1 MSEQTSL
8 TYAELKEYEIHEVAN
23 LFPMMR
29 EEEFDA
35 LCVDIQTNGLITP
48 ICLFENKIIDG
59 RNRYKAC
66 RKIGINPQTVN
77 WKGEEGNL
85 VNFVISANLHRR
97 HLSSGQRAVLALE
110 FERYFAVEAEKRMK
124 AGVKIEENPPAFLQ
138 EGSKGESA
146 EQAAKV
152 LKISQRYVHY
162 AKKLE
167 KDAPDLFEQVKKG
180 EINLS
185 QAKQLLKK
193 RTLEAVKSER
203 QKEVQT
209 VEKRAFFYLQPAAE
223 FLPRFEAE
231 SVDLLLTDPPYST
244 DVDDVPSFIRT
255 WLPQA
260 LSKIKLTGRAFIC
273 IGAYPQEQS
282 DYLIFLLN
290 ETDWTVDNPL
300 IWTYRN
306 TLGVTPKMKYN
317 LNYQVIL
324 HLYRDS
330 SNPLDTSI
338 TNEMFSVQDIN
349 APDGRQN
356 DRFHEWQKPD
366 ELAARLIRHAT
377 RTNDVIID
385 PFACTGTFLEA
396 AAKLNRTAF
405 GCDTNPASLD
415 IIREYRCLIQL

>member
-1 MSEQTSL
+1 M
-8 TYAELKEYEIHEVAN
+8 
-23 LFPMMR
+23 
-29 EEEFDA
+29 
-35 LCVDIQTNGLITP
+35 ITKFKSQHAA
-48 ICLFENKIIDG
+48 I
-59 RNRYKAC
+59 
-66 RKIGINPQTVN
+66 
-77 WKGEEGNL
+77 
-85 VNFVISANLHRR
+85 
-97 HLSSGQRAVLALE
+97 AVKL
-110 FERYFAVEAEKRMK
+110 ERYFAKEAEIRQK
-124 AGVKIEENPPAFLQ
+124 AGVKIDENLGINLSQGSKGRAKEHAAVALNTSPSYVSDAKKLAAENPDLFTQVASGEINIPEENPPAKMQ

-244 DVDDVPSFIRT
+244 DIDDVPSFIRS
-255 WLPQA
+255 WMPSA
-260 LSKIKLTGRAFIC
+260 LSKIKPTGRAFVC

-290 ETDWTVDNPL
+290 ETDWIVDNPL

-366 ELAARLIRHAT
+366 ELAARLIRHT
-377 RTNDVIID
+377 TKQDDVIID